1 MRIDQLS
8 LTNFKCFDEQTFD
21 LHPRFTLFVGD
32 NGSGKTSI
40 LDGLAVAASAWLRGV
55 GASGSRPIRR
65 QDVRVAAGFRG
76 DGAPAAEPVTWS
88 WEPHFPCAVQA
99 QGEVLGHPMIW
110 SRALAGWHTRTS
122 SPEDAADLEQ
132 LAMRI
137 ATQARQDDTLLPLV
151 ASYGVCRLCHAKPGK
166 TRITQPDALTDKA
179 GMSRFAGYE
188 PGIDGQLTA
197 AEFVRW
203 IARQS
208 WIRFEQGGRQT
219 ALLTAVQE
227 AVVSCVPGARALAF
241 DPGIGEVVLRFGD
254 ETIRSFNHLS
264 DGQRAMLAMV
274 GDIARRA
281 ATLNPHLG
289 ADAPA
294 LTPGIVLIDE
304 LDLHLHPKWQRRVA
318 ADLKRVFPRLQ
329 FVCTTHSPQI
339 LGETLP
345 TGEDGLILIGGVQ
358 VMKGYLDDPERT
370 ADAVLELDGQRW
382 YKTGDKGHQDA
393 DGFLTIVDR
402 YSRFAKIGGEM
413 IGLGAV
419 EQQVRDVLKAP
430 ELELCAV
437 NLPDAKK
444 GERVVLLIEPGQD
457 ADDLRARLID
467 AGSNPLMIPAEI
479 LTVDAVPKLGSGKTD
494 FGAAKRLAAALG
506 PSAIAEQ

>member
-8 LTNFKCFDEQTFD
+8 LTNFKCFGEQTFD

-99 QGEVLGHPMIW
+99 KGEVLGHPMIW
-110 SRALAGWHTRTS
+110 SRTLAGWHTRTS
-122 SPEDAADLEQ
+122 SPKEAADLEQ

-318 ADLKRVFPRLQ
+318 ADLKRVFQRMQ

-339 LGETLP
+339 LGELSREEVRLLRDGRPGLP
-345 TGEDGLILIGGVQ
+345 SVARGADSNWILDHVMDGAASENTDARALRQAAEDALDDAKLAVAREHLEKLRMLIDGDTAELVELES
-358 VMKGYLDDPERT
+358 YLDRLERLSRID
-370 ADAVLELDGQRW
+370 DAED
-382 YKTGDKGHQDA
+382 
-393 DGFLTIVDR
+393 
-402 YSRFAKIGGEM
+402 
-413 IGLGAV
+413 
-419 EQQVRDVLKAP
+419 QQ
-430 ELELCAV
+430 
-437 NLPDAKK
+437 
-444 GERVVLLIEPGQD
+444 
-457 ADDLRARLID
+457 
-467 AGSNPLMIPAEI
+467 
-479 LTVDAVPKLGSGKTD
+479 
-494 FGAAKRLAAALG
+494 
-506 PSAIAEQ
+506 